1 MKNNKQLSGHTNGD
15 PIKGAKIK
23 QLGYK
28 TSIHALPD
36 FIRDKVD
43 SLLLVGESPAS
54 VIDLLSEKYPKLNL
68 PSQSALYNYK
78 KRYLLQSENPEESLD
93 QINIK
98 NVAVEH
104 LKRYLAFDLPTIRNQ
119 WVKSLSKDE
128 NSTKLSKQYLEAV
141 KLSMDL
147 IQRLNIPLDD
157 SDLMNKDD
165 ENESVDEIM
174 DRESHSEQILGIIE
188 RYGPQL
194 AVVAGKRVV
203 IKDIPAKQT

>member
-1 MKNNKQLSGHTNGD
+1 MKNNTQLSGYKNGD
-15 PIKGAKIK
+15 PIKGAKIR

-36 FIRDKVD
+36 FIRDKID

-54 VIDLLSEKYPKLNL
+54 VIDLLSEKFPKLNL

-78 KRYLLQSENPEESLD
+78 RKFLQSEKPEESLD
-93 QINIK
+93 RINIK

-104 LKRYLAFDLPTIRNQ
+104 LKRYLAFDLPTIRKQ
-119 WVKSLSKDE
+119 WIKSLSKEE

-147 IQRLNIPLDD
+147 IQKLNISLET
-157 SDLMNKDD
+157 D
-165 ENESVDEIM
+165 ELTNHQQDNQSVDDIINAKSYQETLINIIGKYGA
-174 DRESHSEQILGIIE
+174 ELG
-188 RYGPQL
+188 
-194 AVVAGKRVV
+194 VVAGKKVT
-203 IKDIPAKQT
+203 IQDW